1 MAQWLPSDDERLM
14 EARKSG
20 LNWQPI
26 AARYFPNKTPNACRK
41 RHERLMERQNAQD
54 LDGVKLEVLAR
65 EYMNVRKEM
74 WSILAERVGEK
85 WATVEAKCMERGLKN
100 LQAAYRAGQRKER
113 DNYEGDS
120 GRGNFYEGDSGIGC
134 SDAENEVEEYSSSLD
149 AGPSHGGPGHQ
160 QQPQPG
166 GAGGFPPTQRGGP
179 SIQSMLSPEPHPGQ

>member
-1 MAQWLPSDDERLM
+1 M

-85 WATVEAKCMERGLKN
+85 WATVEAKVSTDPFL
-100 LQAAYRAGQRKER
+100 
-113 DNYEGDS
+113 
-120 GRGNFYEGDSGIGC
+120 
-134 SDAENEVEEYSSSLD
+134 EE
-149 AGPSHGGPGHQ
+149 
-160 QQPQPG
+160 
-166 GAGGFPPTQRGGP
+166 
-179 SIQSMLSPEPHPGQ
+179 

>member
-85 WATVEAKCMERGLKN
+85 WATVEAKVSTDPFL
-100 LQAAYRAGQRKER
+100 
-113 DNYEGDS
+113 
-120 GRGNFYEGDSGIGC
+120 
-134 SDAENEVEEYSSSLD
+134 EE
-149 AGPSHGGPGHQ
+149 
-160 QQPQPG
+160 
-166 GAGGFPPTQRGGP
+166 
-179 SIQSMLSPEPHPGQ
+179 